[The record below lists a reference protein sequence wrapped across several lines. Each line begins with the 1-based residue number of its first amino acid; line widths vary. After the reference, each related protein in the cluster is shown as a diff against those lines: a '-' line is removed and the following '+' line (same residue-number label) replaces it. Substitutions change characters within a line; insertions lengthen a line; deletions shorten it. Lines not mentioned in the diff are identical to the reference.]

1 MEQKT
6 IILEE
11 NVTKNIDLTNV
22 EKVPVLVLRGKVL
35 FPGTIAGLDVGRERS
50 IKAVDYALKHGLPL
64 MIVTQKDVQKEVPAE
79 EDVYKTGVISI
90 VAQIAKLATK
100 MQKVNVRGLFRAQ
113 IVGYEKGDDFDF
125 VTFEKKDFLPSDEI
139 DTQAAL
145 SLAKESFAQF
155 IVLDKKTSA
164 NKDVFDAILNITDA
178 NEFVNNAASVAQ
190 FKYPD
195 SQTLMEE
202 DDTYSRL
209 VAFYGLIQ
217 KEIEVAKIERKINAT
232 VKKSIDKNQKE
243 YLLREQIKAIHDE
256 LGDDADAGEKLADK
270 IKAKG
275 MPKESEEKVLKEIK
289 KLDKLSPNM
298 PEYTILLNYVD
309 QILDLP
315 FSEKSVDTE
324 DINKAK
330 EILDEDHFGLQKV
343 KERILEYLSV
353 IKLTGKIKG
362 PILCFVGPPGV
373 GKTSIAKSIA
383 RALDRKFVRMS
394 LGGVRDESEI
404 RGHRRTYV
412 AAMPGRIIYA
422 MQRSNTVNPVFL
434 LDEIDKIGKDIQG
447 DPASALLEV
456 LDPEQNN
463 SFRDRYLEIPYDLSE
478 VMFITTANTLE
489 SIPAPLLDRMEVI
502 EIGSYT
508 EEEKVCI
515 ADRYLAPKQ
524 IAENGIDKDRIEFTE
539 DGIKKVIENYTSE
552 AGVRNLEREISAIC
566 RKVATKIACGEFT
579 DKIVVTKENVPEF
592 LGPEKIDKDDY
603 KREDAVGV
611 TTGLAWTQVG
621 GVTLNIEVAL
631 MKGKGDIQLTGKLGE
646 VMKESARIA
655 LSFIKSHAETYG
667 IDADRFE
674 NTDVHIHVPEGA
686 TPKDGPSAGVT
697 LATSILS
704 AFTNKKVSGKVAMT
718 GEITLTGRV
727 LPIGGLKEKALAAY
741 RAGIN
746 NVIIPKGN
754 QKDVSDIPEE
764 IRGKIKFA
772 PVSRIDEVFKK
783 AIKEL

>member
-11 NVTKNIDLTNV
+11 NISKNIELNDV
-22 EKVPVLVLRGKVL
+22 MKMPVLVLRGKVL
-35 FPGTIAGLDVGRERS
+35 FPGTIAGLDVGREKS
-50 IKAVDYALKHGLPL
+50 IKAVDYALKRGLPL
-64 MIVTQKDVQKEVPAE
+64 MIVTQKDIQKEIPDE
-79 EDVYKTGVISI
+79 NDVYHTGVVSV
-90 VAQIAKLATK
+90 VAQIAKLTAK
-100 MQKVNVRGLFRAQ
+100 MQKVNVRGLYRAK
-113 IVGYEKGDDFDF
+113 ITDYEKGEDFDF
-125 VTFEKKDFLPSDEI
+125 VTVEKADFIPSDVT
-139 DTQAAL
+139 DTETAL
-145 SLAKESFAQF
+145 SLAKGAFSQY
-155 IVLDKKTSA
+155 ILLDKRTTATKEI
-164 NKDVFDAILNITDA
+164 FDTILNIADA
-178 NEFVNNAASVAQ
+178 NEFVNNASSVAQ

-195 SQTLMEE
+195 AQTLMEE
-202 DDTYSRL
+202 ADTYSRL
-209 VAFYGLIQ
+209 VSFYALIQ
-217 KEIEVAKIERKINAT
+217 KEIEVAKIERKINAS

-256 LGDDADAGEKLADK
+256 LGDDADKSEKLADK
-270 IKAKG
+270 VKAKG
-275 MPKESEEKVLKEIK
+275 MPKESEEKVLKEVA

-298 PEYTILLNYVD
+298 PEYTILLNYID
-309 QILDLP
+309 QILELP
-315 FSEKSVDTE
+315 FSEKSEDTE
-324 DINKAK
+324 DINRAR

-383 RALDRKFVRMS
+383 RALNRKFVRMS

-422 MQRSNTVNPVFL
+422 MQHSNTINPVFL

-489 SIPAPLLDRMEVI
+489 SIPSPLLDRMEVI
-502 EIGSYT
+502 ELGSYT

-515 ADRYLAPKQ
+515 AEKYLVPKQ
-524 IAENGIDKDRIEFTE
+524 IAENGIDKDKIEFTV
-539 DGIKKVIENYTSE
+539 DGIKKIIENYTAE
-552 AGVRNLEREISAIC
+552 AGVRNLEREISAVC
-566 RKVATKIACGEFT
+566 RKVAVKIACKALT
-579 DKIVVTKENVPEF
+579 DKIVVTKENVPDF
-592 LGPEKIDKDDY
+592 LGAEKIDKDNY
-603 KREDAVGV
+603 KREAAVGV
-611 TTGLAWTQVG
+611 TTGLAWTQIG

-631 MKGKGDIQLTGKLGE
+631 MKGKGEIQLTGKLGD

-655 LSFIKSHAETYG
+655 LSYIKSHAEEYG
-667 IDADRFE
+667 IDSDRFDK
-674 NTDVHIHVPEGA
+674 TDVHIHVPEGA

-697 LATSILS
+697 LATSLLS
-704 AFTNKKVSGKVAMT
+704 AFTGKKVSAKVAMT

-727 LPIGGLKEKALAAY
+727 LPIGGLKEKSLASY
-741 RAGIN
+741 RAGITD
-746 NVIIPKGN
+746 VIMPKGN
-754 QKDVSDIPEE
+754 EKDIADIPEE
-764 IRGKIKFA
+764 IRGKINFI
-772 PVSRIDEVFKK
+772 PVSAVDEVFKK
-783 AIKEL
+783 AIIGL